1 MTGRFFD
8 VAVITEG
15 LNGLLAAYELSKAD
29 VSIVVID
36 NYKPS
41 LEIDGYIFNY
51 YPQHIFSYYELPDLL
66 RQLHGVFE
74 TYTSPAFQLILPDR
88 RIDISSDGKRCISDV
103 NKRFKG
109 KASGFTEYI
118 SEEQILLELLLKL
131 KETEADRSG
140 MMKRIFKRLK
150 TSGLLLRKKQEAHRS
165 LKRLLKEDISS
176 VLFNAV
182 LKQLF
187 PWIDENIVLSNMGIA
202 PLILRK
208 RFYLAGGKDSL
219 KSTIINELM
228 RRNVNVVQD
237 KEINHID
244 YKKYFT
250 IAFDHEQSVRSKN
263 IIAEPMYERTL
274 SLLPSDSY
282 RKIKKKFYVDNIF
295 AGIHRSCLPELY
307 NRINSAIIVSD
318 YGQALSNDNLIFMDT
333 NPISDIKRAKDEMAA
348 LTLCTLIEENSISKI
363 SAIRSAV
370 IKHVK
375 RFVPFF
381 DDFVENIYFTDPY
394 ILWDNKGVAIY
405 KKGILLLNDEFINM
419 YTFDSKYAY
428 IKKRVKTLISDL

>member
-41 LEIDGYIFNY
+41 LEIDGYIFDY

-140 MMKRIFKRLK
+140 MM
-150 TSGLLLRKKQEAHRS
+150 
-165 LKRLLKEDISS
+165 
-176 VLFNAV
+176 
-182 LKQLF
+182 
-187 PWIDENIVLSNMGIA
+187 
-202 PLILRK
+202 
-208 RFYLAGGKDSL
+208 
-219 KSTIINELM
+219 
-228 RRNVNVVQD
+228 
-237 KEINHID
+237 
-244 YKKYFT
+244 
-250 IAFDHEQSVRSKN
+250 
-263 IIAEPMYERTL
+263 
-274 SLLPSDSY
+274 
-282 RKIKKKFYVDNIF
+282 
-295 AGIHRSCLPELY
+295 
-307 NRINSAIIVSD
+307 
-318 YGQALSNDNLIFMDT
+318 
-333 NPISDIKRAKDEMAA
+333 
-348 LTLCTLIEENSISKI
+348 
-363 SAIRSAV
+363 
-370 IKHVK
+370 
-375 RFVPFF
+375 
-381 DDFVENIYFTDPY
+381 
-394 ILWDNKGVAIY
+394 
-405 KKGILLLNDEFINM
+405 
-419 YTFDSKYAY
+419 
-428 IKKRVKTLISDL
+428 